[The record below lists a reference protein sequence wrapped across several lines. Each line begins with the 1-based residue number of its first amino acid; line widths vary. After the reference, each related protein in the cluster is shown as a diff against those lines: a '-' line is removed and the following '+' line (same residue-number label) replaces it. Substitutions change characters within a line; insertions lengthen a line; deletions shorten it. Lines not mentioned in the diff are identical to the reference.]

1 VTRTL
6 SLACLLAV
14 ALAASSKA
22 QSTNSSPQ
30 QNQEK
35 AKPQPS
41 SRTRVA
47 QQPPE
52 EDNPPEEDASVAPKV
67 YPLNPLES
75 ERNIKV
81 GNFYMRQRTLRGY
94 RAAAGRFED
103 ATRYNPNSAEAFFR
117 LGEAQQKLK
126 NKDAAKA
133 AFEKVVQL
141 APDSKL
147 AHEAK
152 KKLGS
157 KG

>member
-6 SLACLLAV
+6 FLACLLA
-14 ALAASSKA
+14 LAFASGSEARSKNNP
-22 QSTNSSPQ
+22 QQ

-35 AKPQPS
+35 TKQQPS
-41 SRTRVA
+41 ANAPEA

-94 RAAAGRFED
+94 RAAVGRFED
-103 ATRYNPNSAEAFFR
+103 ATRYNPSSAEAFFR
-117 LGEAQQKLK
+117 LGEAQEKLK
-126 NKDAAKA
+126 NRDGAKA
-133 AFEKVVQL
+133 AFEKVLQL

>member
-6 SLACLLAV
+6 FLACLLAL
-14 ALAASSKA
+14 ALSSGSEA
-22 QSTNSSPQ
+22 QSKNNPPQ

-35 AKPQPS
+35 AKQQPS
-41 SRTRVA
+41 ANTPSV

-52 EDNPPEEDASVAPKV
+52 DDNPPEEDASVAPKV

-81 GNFYMRQRTLRGY
+81 GNFYMRQGTLRGY
-94 RAAAGRFED
+94 RAAVGRFED
-103 ATRYNPNSAEAFFR
+103 ATRYNPSSAEAFFR
-117 LGEAQQKLK
+117 LGEAQEKLK
-126 NKDAAKA
+126 NRDAAKA
-133 AFEKVVQL
+133 AFEKVLQL

>member
-6 SLACLLAV
+6 FPACLLALTLV
-14 ALAASSKA
+14 WGAESQSKNNPLQ
-22 QSTNSSPQ
+22 QS
-30 QNQEK
+30 QEK
-35 AKPQPS
+35 AKQQPRANAPTS
-41 SRTRVA
+41 

-103 ATRYNPNSAEAFFR
+103 ATRYNPSSAEAFFR
-117 LGEAQQKLK
+117 LGEAQEKLK
-126 NKDAAKA
+126 NKDAARA
-133 AFEKVVQL
+133 AFQKVLQL
-141 APDSKL
+141 APDSKF
-147 AHEAK
+147 AHDAK

>member
-1 VTRTL
+1 ML
-6 SLACLLAV
+6 FPACLLALTV
-14 ALAASSKA
+14 TIGSGA
-22 QSTNSSPQ
+22 QSKSNPAQ
-30 QNQEK
+30 ANQEK
-35 AKPQPS
+35 ATQQPS
-41 SRTRVA
+41 EKTFSV

-94 RAAAGRFED
+94 RAAVGRFED
-103 ATRYNPNSAEAFFR
+103 ATRYNPSSAEAFFR
-117 LGEAQQKLK
+117 LGEAQEKLK
-126 NKDAAKA
+126 NKEGAKA

-147 AHEAK
+147 AREAK
-152 KKLGS
+152 KKLDS
-157 KG
+157 KS

>member
-6 SLACLLAV
+6 FSACLLAV
-14 ALAASSKA
+14 ALARGSEPQSKN
-22 QSTNSSPQ
+22 TPPQ
-30 QNQEK
+30 QTQQA
-35 AKPQPS
+35 AKPQS
-41 SRTRVA
+41 SSNSHTA

-67 YPLNPLES
+67 YPFNPLES

-103 ATRYNPNSAEAFFR
+103 ATRYNPSSAEAFFR
-117 LGEAQQKLK
+117 LGEAQEKLK
-126 NKDAAKA
+126 NTDAAKA
-133 AFEKVVQL
+133 AFAKVLQL

-152 KKLGS
+152 KKLGN

>member
-6 SLACLLAV
+6 FLACLLAV
-14 ALAASSKA
+14 ALAAGSEVQSKNNP
-22 QSTNSSPQ
+22 SQ

-35 AKPQPS
+35 AKPQPTS
-41 SRTRVA
+41 NTPAA

-94 RAAAGRFED
+94 RAAVGRFED
-103 ATRYNPNSAEAFFR
+103 ATRYNPSSAEAFFR
-117 LGEAQQKLK
+117 LGEAQERLK

>member
-6 SLACLLAV
+6 FFACLLAPI
-14 ALAASSKA
+14 LTIGSEG
-22 QSTNSSPQ
+22 QSESNSTQ

-35 AKPQPS
+35 AKQQPS
-41 SRTRVA
+41 TNTPAV

-67 YPLNPLES
+67 YPFNPLES

-94 RAAAGRFED
+94 RAAVGRFED
-103 ATRYNPNSAEAFFR
+103 ATKYNPNSAEAFFR
-117 LGEAQQKLK
+117 LGEAQEKLK
-126 NKDAAKA
+126 NKNGAKA

-147 AHEAK
+147 AREAK
-152 KKLGS
+152 KKLDNKS
-157 KG
+157 

>member
-6 SLACLLAV
+6 FFACLLALTV
-14 ALAASSKA
+14 ESGSLA
-22 QSTNSSPQ
+22 QSKSNPPKQ
-30 QNQEK
+30 DQ
-35 AKPQPS
+35 KPA
-41 SRTRVA
+41 A

-52 EDNPPEEDASVAPKV
+52 EDNPPEEDTSVAPKV
-67 YPLNPLES
+67 YPLDPLES

-81 GNFYMRQRTLRGY
+81 GNFYMHQGTLRGY
-94 RAAAGRFED
+94 RAALGRFQD
-103 ATRYNPNSAEAFFR
+103 ATKYNPNSAEAFFR
-117 LGEAQQKLK
+117 LGEAQEKLK
-126 NKDAAKA
+126 NKDGAKA
-133 AFEKVVQL
+133 AFEKVLQL

>member
-1 VTRTL
+1 M
-6 SLACLLAV
+6 
-14 ALAASSKA
+14 ALASGSETQTKD
-22 QSTNSSPQ
+22 NPPQ
-30 QNQEK
+30 QNRQK
-35 AKPQPS
+35 AKPQP
-41 SRTRVA
+41 TPNTPAA

-52 EDNPPEEDASVAPKV
+52 EDNPPEEDTSVAPKV

-103 ATRYNPNSAEAFFR
+103 ATRYNPSSAEAFFR
-117 LGEAQQKLK
+117 LGEAQEKLK
-126 NKDAAKA
+126 NTDAAKA
-133 AFEKVVQL
+133 AFEKVLQL

-152 KKLGS
+152 KKLGN

>member
-1 VTRTL
+1 MTRTL
-6 SLACLLAV
+6 FFACLLA
-14 ALAASSKA
+14 LILTLGSKA
-22 QSTNSSPQ
+22 QSGNNPPQ

-35 AKPQPS
+35 AKQQPS
-41 SRTRVA
+41 TNTPAV

-94 RAAAGRFED
+94 RAAIGRFED
-103 ATRYNPNSAEAFFR
+103 ATRYNPSSAEAFFR
-117 LGEAQQKLK
+117 LGEAQEKLK
-126 NKDAAKA
+126 NKDAAKT
-133 AFEKVVQL
+133 AFEKVLRL

-152 KKLGS
+152 KRLDS
-157 KG
+157 KS

>member
-1 VTRTL
+1 MTRTL
-6 SLACLLAV
+6 FFACLLALTLSV
-14 ALAASSKA
+14 GSEA
-22 QSTNSSPQ
+22 QSKSNPAQ
-30 QNQEK
+30 PNQEK
-35 AKPQPS
+35 AKQQS
-41 SRTRVA
+41 SANPPAV

-81 GNFYMRQRTLRGY
+81 GNFYMRQHTLRGY
-94 RAAAGRFED
+94 RAAIGRFED

-117 LGEAQQKLK
+117 LGEAQEKLK

-133 AFEKVVQL
+133 AFEKVLQL

-147 AHEAK
+147 SREAK
-152 KKLGS
+152 KKLDS

>member
-1 VTRTL
+1 MTRTL
-6 SLACLLAV
+6 FLACLLAV
-14 ALAASSKA
+14 AFAAGSEVQSKNNP
-22 QSTNSSPQ
+22 SQ
-30 QNQEK
+30 QNEEK

-41 SRTRVA
+41 ANTPAV

-94 RAAAGRFED
+94 RAAVGRFED
-103 ATRYNPNSAEAFFR
+103 ATRYNPSSAEAFFR
-117 LGEAQQKLK
+117 LGEAQERLK

>member
-14 ALAASSKA
+14 ALAAGSEA
-22 QSTNSSPQ
+22 QSTNSPPQ

-35 AKPQPS
+35 AKPQPTS
-41 SRTRVA
+41 NTPAA

-94 RAAAGRFED
+94 RAARGRFED
-103 ATRYNPNSAEAFFR
+103 ATRYNPSSAEAFFR
-117 LGEAQQKLK
+117 LGEAQEKLK
-126 NKDAAKA
+126 NKDGAKA

-152 KKLGS
+152 KKLGI

>member
-6 SLACLLAV
+6 FLACLLALT
-14 ALAASSKA
+14 LAWGSEA
-22 QSTNSSPQ
+22 QPKNNPLQ
-30 QNQEK
+30 GNQEK
-35 AKPQPS
+35 SKQQPS
-41 SRTRVA
+41 ANAPAA

-75 ERNIKV
+75 ERKIKV

-103 ATRYNPNSAEAFFR
+103 ATKYNPSSAEAFFR
-117 LGEAQQKLK
+117 LGEAQEKLK

-133 AFEKVVQL
+133 AFEKVLQL

-147 AHEAK
+147 AHDAK